1 MKARSSWYLSLWM
14 ISQWKDRCDQF
25 FFVLLFIAFICISAN
40 RWQLNWL
47 IVLSGNW
54 IYTMTKAIQSDKFMW
69 QYQLKLF
76 AFDVFLLLQVVTHL
90 HTGMT
95 LALSWISNLKTAY
108 IFWKISSSFLIIQES
123 GFTTKQV
130 ERSTS
135 WHQMEAHRRD
145 VTSEERY

>member
-14 ISQWKDRCDQF
+14 ISQWKYRCHQF
-25 FFVLLFIAFICISAN
+25 FSYFCLSLLFVFLQIE
-40 RWQLNWL
+40 WQLNWL
-47 IVLSGNW
+47 VVFSGNW
-54 IYTMTKAIQSDKFMW
+54 IYKMTKSIQSDKFMW

-76 AFDVFLLLQVVTHL
+76 AFDVFRLLQVVIDL

-95 LALSWISNLKTAY
+95 LALSWISNLKTVY
-108 IFWKISSSFLIIQES
+108 IFWKISSSFLISQES

-135 WHQMEAHRRD
+135 WHQMEAHPRD